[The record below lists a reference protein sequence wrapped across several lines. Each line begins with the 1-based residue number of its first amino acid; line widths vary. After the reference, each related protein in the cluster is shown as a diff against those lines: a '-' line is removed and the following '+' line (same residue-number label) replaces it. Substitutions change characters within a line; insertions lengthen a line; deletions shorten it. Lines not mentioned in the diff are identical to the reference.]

1 MVISGIFSNFVV
13 DKNNETLLLI
23 CNFNLFADKENIAV
37 NRQRV
42 DTRGFIDMPEA
53 SIDTQTNIVSVS
65 FDDSG
70 MYTLYIENSL
80 GDVLYQS
87 VLPANGLE
95 YHYDLSG
102 IGEGYFRL
110 VLEGASGEY
119 EGFFTL

>member
-1 MVISGIFSNFVV
+1 
-13 DKNNETLLLI
+13 
-23 CNFNLFADKENIAV
+23 
-37 NRQRV
+37 
-42 DTRGFIDMPEA
+42 MPEA
-53 SIDTQTNIVSVS
+53 SIDTQTDIVSVS

-119 EGFFTL
+119 EGFFTVN

>member
-1 MVISGIFSNFVV
+1 MVNRKRVFFLITLFSLSFV
-13 DKNNETLLLI
+13 NNAY
-23 CNFNLFADKENIAV
+23 CDDRDKEIAL
-37 NRQRV
+37 NKIIPT
-42 DTRGFIDMPEA
+42 TRSISNMPEA
-53 SIDTQTNIVSVS
+53 SIDTHIKMLSVS
-65 FDDSG
+65 MDDSG

-110 VLEGASGEY
+110 VLEGARGEA
-119 EGFFTL
+119 

>member
-1 MVISGIFSNFVV
+1 MKKVLVLYS
-13 DKNNETLLLI
+13 LLLI

-53 SIDTQTNIVSVS
+53 SIDTQTDIVSVS

>member
-1 MVISGIFSNFVV
+1 M
-13 DKNNETLLLI
+13 
-23 CNFNLFADKENIAV
+23 
-37 NRQRV
+37 
-42 DTRGFIDMPEA
+42 
-53 SIDTQTNIVSVS
+53 
-65 FDDSG
+65 DDSG

-110 VLEGASGEY
+110 VLEGASGEA
-119 EGFFTL
+119 